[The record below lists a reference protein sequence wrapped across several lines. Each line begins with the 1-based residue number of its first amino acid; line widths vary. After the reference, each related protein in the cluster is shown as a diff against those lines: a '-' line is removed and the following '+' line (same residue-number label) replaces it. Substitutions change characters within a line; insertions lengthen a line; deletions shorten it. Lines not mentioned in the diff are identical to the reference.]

1 MLELLI
7 LLVVYLNVKMIM
19 QSDTQGIKFSTEW
32 IIDQVR
38 SSRNELIKSYL
49 RDEAIVLYFREH
61 YSIEQLRPVKVE
73 FLKRDLRSF
82 LISPV
87 DLVHYSS
94 LIKEVKESQDISKI
108 NTPVFQKLFTDEL
121 NAIFQKYTI

>member
-1 MLELLI
+1 VLELLI